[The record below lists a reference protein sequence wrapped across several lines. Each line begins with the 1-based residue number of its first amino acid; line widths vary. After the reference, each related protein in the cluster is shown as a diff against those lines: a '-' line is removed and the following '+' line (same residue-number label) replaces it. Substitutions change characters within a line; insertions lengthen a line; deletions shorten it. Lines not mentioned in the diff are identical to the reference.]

1 MNAEARKARRMF
13 HPSEVEQASACARR
27 RARGSWFLK
36 SKQDIFFEVVQLV
49 QGDVVVVVVG
59 KEYLQICTTHK
70 RR

>member
-1 MNAEARKARRMF
+1 MF

>member
-1 MNAEARKARRMF
+1 VCQEKEGVGN
-13 HPSEVEQASACARR
+13 
-27 RARGSWFLK
+27 WFLK

-49 QGDVVVVVVG
+49 QGDVVVVVVVVG